1 MTRFTY
7 AVLLAFTGC
16 FFGSSGDDDEPMACT
31 AMGCEDGFTIQFSAR
46 QPGAYT
52 FDIAADATVI
62 SCTAVLPLPPCG
74 TPATQ
79 CSNALVFIGESG
91 CALSDADQSLE
102 NLTFMDVHPETVTVT
117 VHRDGAEIASQ
128 TFTPAYQRVAPNGEE
143 CGPICHQASATLTLS
158 DAP

>member
-16 FFGSSGDDDEPMACT
+16 FFGSSADDPPDTMCT

-52 FDIAADATVI
+52 FDIVADGTVI
-62 SCTAVLPLPPCG
+62 SCTAELPLLPCG
-74 TPATQ
+74 TPASQ
-79 CSNALVFIGESG
+79 CSDARVFIGESG
-91 CALSDADQSLE
+91 CALSDADHSLE
-102 NLTFMDVHPETVTVT
+102 NLTFSGVHPDTVTVT
-117 VHRDGAEIASQ
+117 AHRDGAEIASQ
-128 TFTPAYQRVAPNGEE
+128 TFTPTYQRLAPNGEE
-143 CGPICHQASATLTLS
+143 CGPICHNASATLTLS